1 MIEVFIASRNKD
13 KIKEIKEILGK
24 EIKVCDYPMPEVKE
38 IGLSLS
44 ENACLKAEFLHRLTG
59 GITIADDTGLFID
72 ALSGA
77 PGLLSSR
84 FAGNSATYEDNRRK
98 VLRMLKGVPFERRR
112 ARFICVA
119 ALKFPGKDTLTFEG
133 VLEGYISFE
142 ERGEGGFGYDPIF
155 IVPEYGKTLAELIEI
170 KNKISHRFLAFSKVR
185 GCLVGA

>member
-1 MIEVFIASRNKD
+1 MRVYVASKNRD
-13 KIKEIKEILGK
+13 KIKEIKEILGE
-24 EIKVCDYPMPEVKE
+24 EIEVLTCVMPAVRET
-38 IGLSLS
+38 GLSLR
-44 ENACLKAEFLHRLTG
+44 ENAILKAESLHRITG
-59 GITIADDTGLFID
+59 GITVADDTGLFVD

-98 VLRMLKGVPFERRR
+98 VLRMLKGVPLERRR

-119 ALKFPGKDTLTFEG
+119 ALKFPGKDALIFEG

-170 KNKISHRFLAFSKVR
+170 KNKISHRFLAFNKLK
-185 GCLVGA
+185 CYLVGA